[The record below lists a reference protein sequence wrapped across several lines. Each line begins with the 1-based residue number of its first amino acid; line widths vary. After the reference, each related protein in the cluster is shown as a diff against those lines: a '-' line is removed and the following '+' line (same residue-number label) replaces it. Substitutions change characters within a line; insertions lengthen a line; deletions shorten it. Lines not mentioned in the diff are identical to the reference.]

1 MNLENL
7 RNIMMLKTVKDEYMN
22 KSLKNFLEHIE
33 SNLSLSNE
41 LADIFTKL
49 NFVAEVLAT
58 PKLKNS
64 KKDQI
69 EIGNY
74 LKELGDRLIK
84 HANEHIE
91 TLEDEEDEERSKIKK
106 EFRKEIDDFF
116 DEIFGGK

>member
-1 MNLENL
+1 MDLKDFL
-7 RNIMMLKTVKDEYMN
+7 RERIIKDEYVE
-22 KSLKNFLEHIE
+22 KDIKNFLKKIKKNKMNDELCEI
-33 SNLSLSNE
+33 SGNLDCLSL
-41 LADIFTKL
+41 L
-49 NFVAEVLAT
+49 VL
-58 PKLKNS
+58 KKKFKNS
-64 KKDQI
+64 KNDQI

-91 TLEDEEDEERSKIKK
+91 TLEDEEDEDRSKIKK